1 LATVFTEVSTRA
13 SFPDMEAEMRRFW
26 KDRDIFARSVKQR
39 EGRPPFVFY
48 EGPPTANGLPGIH
61 HVLARAL
68 KDLFPRYKTMKGFY
82 SERKGGWDTH
92 GLPVEIEVEKQLKLN
107 GKQDIERFGVE
118 AFNKLCRE
126 SVFKYINEWAEMT
139 EQMGY
144 WVDLEHAYRTYDTSY
159 MESVWWVLKQLW
171 DKELLYE
178 GFKVVPYCPHD
189 QTPLS
194 SHELGLPGGY
204 RDDVEDPS
212 VYVKFELEDEPNT
225 YFLAWTTTPWTLPGN
240 VALAVGLNIP
250 YVRVRQG
257 NEHYILAKARLS
269 ILEGQYQIEDDVD
282 AKSLL
287 GKRYKP
293 LYEYLIPDKPAFFVV
308 DADFVSTADGTGI
321 VHTAAAY
328 GVDDLELALKK
339 DIPVRHVVDLQGRFR
354 PEVTPFA
361 GLFVK
366 KADPKIVED
375 LTKRGLMY
383 RAETIRHTYP
393 FCWRCGNPLIY
404 YAVTSWFVKT
414 TAVKDQ
420 MIRNNNAIN
429 WVPAYIKTGRM
440 GNWLESL
447 VDWSLS
453 RWRFWGTPLPVW
465 KCEQCDD
472 RRCVGSVAEL
482 GLTLEADL
490 HRPYIDRVTL
500 PCEKCAGVMRRV
512 PDLIDVWFDSGAMPM
527 AQFHYPFEN
536 QDVFKARFPADF
548 IAEGL
553 DQTRGWFF
561 SLLAESTML
570 FDESAYKNVICTNLV
585 LDKQGRKMSKSLK
598 NTVDPVEIMSKFG
611 ADATR
616 WYFYASVAVGNEYR
630 FDPSGVQDVVR
641 RFLLILWNSYAFF
654 TNYARLDGF
663 EPGGEP
669 MPLAERAL
677 LDRWLLAELAALTK
691 DVEGALDAYDPNASA
706 RRLEA
711 FVLDLSTWYVRRSRR
726 RFWKPGT
733 DADKRSAYQTLYQV
747 LVSLTQLLA
756 PFMPFV
762 SETIYQN
769 LAAGK
774 GGQSESVHLSDWP
787 VPAAEWRDD
796 ELRQQMSVVRR
807 LVAAGLAARNA
818 AGIKVRQPLL
828 AVTISEKRLN
838 PELETILLEEL
849 NIKAARYQG
858 EGGGLT
864 LDTEISPELKLEG
877 LARDLVRKIQ
887 ELRKQSGFAVEDRI
901 RLFYEGDGILA
912 EALEHWRDYIA
923 TETLAVAVAR
933 GEAPDG
939 ASTETLQIEGH
950 DLKVSVVR
958 VAAR

>member
-1 LATVFTEVSTRA
+1 MFAEVSTRA
-13 SFPDMEAEMRRFW
+13 GFPEMELDVLRFW
-26 KDRDIFARSVKQR
+26 KERDIFHKSLTQR
-39 EGRPPFVFY
+39 EGKPPFVFY
-48 EGPPTANGLPGIH
+48 EGPPTANNPPGIH
-61 HVLARAL
+61 HVLSRAL
-68 KDLFPRYKTMKGFY
+68 KDLFPRYKTMRGY
-82 SERKGGWDTH
+82 YVERKAGWDTH
-92 GLPVEIEVEKQLKLN
+92 GLPVEIEVEKQLGFR
-107 GKQDIERFGVE
+107 GKQDIEKFGIE
-118 AFNKLCRE
+118 EFNKLCRE
-126 SVFKYINEWAEMT
+126 SVFKYIDQFADVT
-139 EQMGY
+139 ERMGY
-144 WVDLEHAYRTYDTSY
+144 WVDLDKAYRTLDTTY
-159 MESVWWVLKQLW
+159 MESVWWILKQLW
-171 DKELLYE
+171 DKQLLYQ
-178 GFKVVPYCPHD
+178 GFKVVPYCPRD

-194 SHELGLPGGY
+194 SHELAQGY

-212 VYVKFELEDEPNT
+212 VYVKFELEDEPKT

-240 VALAVGLNIP
+240 VALAVGLDIP
-250 YVRVRQG
+250 YVRVRHG
-257 NEHYILAKARLS
+257 DERYILAKARLS
-269 ILEGQYQIEDDVD
+269 ILQGEYRVEAEID

-308 DADFVSTADGTGI
+308 DADFVSTEDGTGI

-328 GVDDLELALKK
+328 GVDDLDLSLKK
-339 DIPVRHVVDLQGRFR
+339 GIPVRHVIDLAGRFR

-366 KADPKIVED
+366 KADPKIIED
-375 LTKRGLMY
+375 LTQRGLMY

-393 FCWRCGNPLIY
+393 FCWRCGTPLLY
-404 YAVTSWFVKT
+404 YALTSWFIKT

-420 MIRNNNAIN
+420 LLRNNSVVN
-429 WVPAYIKTGRM
+429 WVPPHVGPGRM
-440 GNWLESL
+440 GNWLETL

-453 RWRFWGTPLPVW
+453 RWRYWGTPLPVW
-465 KCEQCDD
+465 VCEKCDD
-472 RRCVGSVAEL
+472 RRCIGSVAEL
-482 GLTLEADL
+482 GLTVNDDL

-500 PCEKCAGVMRRV
+500 PCEKCDGTMRRV
-512 PDLIDVWFDSGAMPM
+512 PDLIDVWFDSGSMPM
-527 AQFHYPFEN
+527 AQYHYPFEN
-536 QDVFKARFPADF
+536 QELFKQRFPADF

-561 SLLAESTML
+561 SLLAIGTML
-570 FDESAYKNVICTNLV
+570 FDQPAFKNVIVNGTV

-598 NTVDPVEIMSKFG
+598 NSVDPMEVMSKFG

-616 WYFYASVAVGNEYR
+616 WYFFSAVAIGNDYR
-630 FDPSGVQDVVR
+630 FDLPAVQDVIR
-641 RFLLILWNSYAFF
+641 RFLLILWNTYGFF
-654 TNYARLDGF
+654 ANYARLDGF
-663 EPGGEP
+663 DPAAAAVP
-669 MPLAERAL
+669 VRERAL
-677 LDRWLLAELAALTK
+677 LDRWLLAELAVTIA
-691 DVEGALDAYDPNASA
+691 DVEKALEAYDPPTAA

-726 RFWKPGT
+726 RFWKSES
-733 DADKRSAYQTLYQV
+733 DEDKRSAYQTLYQV
-747 LVSLTQLLA
+747 LVSLAQLLA

-762 SETIYQN
+762 SETIYRN

-774 GGQSESVHLSDWP
+774 GGQPESVHLSDWP
-787 VPAAEWRDD
+787 VPAADWRDD

-807 LVAAGLAARNA
+807 LVATGLAARNA
-818 AGIKVRQPLL
+818 AGIKVRQPLR
-828 AVTISEKRLN
+828 AVTIAEKPLN
-838 PELETILLEEL
+838 SALETILLEEL

-858 EGGGLT
+858 GGGGLT

-912 EALEHWRDYIA
+912 EALERWRDYIA

-933 GEAPDG
+933 GAAPDG
-939 ASTETLQIEGH
+939 ASSETLQIEGH
-950 DLKVSVVR
+950 DLKVGVVR

>member
-1 LATVFTEVSTRA
+1 MFAEVSTRA
-13 SFPDMEAEMRRFW
+13 AFPEMELDVLRLW
-26 KDRDIFARSVKQR
+26 KERDIFHKSLKNR

-48 EGPPTANGLPGIH
+48 EGPPTANNPPGIH
-61 HVLARAL
+61 HVLSRAL
-68 KDLFPRYKTMKGFY
+68 KDLFPRYKTMRGY
-82 SERKGGWDTH
+82 YVERKAGWDTH
-92 GLPVEIEVEKQLKLN
+92 GLPVEIEVEKQLGFR
-107 GKQDIERFGVE
+107 GKQDIEKFGIE

-126 SVFKYINEWAEMT
+126 SVFKYIDQFADVT
-139 EQMGY
+139 ERMGY
-144 WVDLEHAYRTYDTSY
+144 WVDLDKAYRTLDTTY
-159 MESVWWVLKQLW
+159 MESVWWILKQLW
-171 DKELLYE
+171 DKQLLYQ
-178 GFKVVPYCPHD
+178 GFKVVPYCPRD

-194 SHELGLPGGY
+194 SHELAQGY

-212 VYVKFELEDEPNT
+212 VYVKFELEDEPKT

-240 VALAVGLNIP
+240 VALAVGLDIP

-257 NEHYILAKARLS
+257 DEHYILAKARLS
-269 ILEGQYQIEDDVD
+269 ILQGEYQVEAEVD

-308 DADFVSTADGTGI
+308 DADFVSTEDGTGI

-328 GVDDLELALKK
+328 GVDDLDLALRKG
-339 DIPVRHVVDLQGRFR
+339 IPVRHVVDLQGRFR

-366 KADPKIVED
+366 KADPKIIED
-375 LTKRGLMY
+375 LTQRGLMY

-393 FCWRCGNPLIY
+393 FCWRCGTPLLY
-404 YAVTSWFVKT
+404 YALTSWFIKT

-420 MIRNNNAIN
+420 LLRNNAIVN
-429 WVPAYIKTGRM
+429 WVPPHIGPGRM
-440 GNWLESL
+440 GNWLETL

-453 RWRFWGTPLPVW
+453 RWRYWGTPLPVW
-465 KCEQCDD
+465 VCEKCDE
-472 RRCVGSVAEL
+472 RRCIGSVAEL
-482 GLTLEADL
+482 GLTVNDDL

-500 PCEKCAGVMRRV
+500 PCEKCDGTMHRV
-512 PDLIDVWFDSGAMPM
+512 LDLIDVWFDSGSMPT
-527 AQFHYPFEN
+527 AQYHYPFEN
-536 QDVFKARFPADF
+536 QELFKARFPADF

-561 SLLAESTML
+561 SLLAIGTMQ
-570 FDESAYKNVICTNLV
+570 FDQPAFKNVIVNGTV

-598 NTVDPVEIMSKFG
+598 NSVDPMEVMSKFG

-616 WYFYASVAVGNEYR
+616 WYFFSAVAIGNDYR
-630 FDPSGVQDVVR
+630 FDLPAVQDVIR
-641 RFLLILWNSYAFF
+641 RFLLILWNTYGFF
-654 TNYARLDGF
+654 ANYARLDGF
-663 EPGGEP
+663 DPRAP
-669 MPLAERAL
+669 AVPVRQRAL
-677 LDRWLLAELAALTK
+677 LDRWLLAELAVTIA
-691 DVEGALDAYDPNASA
+691 DVEKAMEAYDPPTAA

-726 RFWKPGT
+726 RFWKSES
-733 DADKRSAYQTLYQV
+733 DADKRSAYQTLYRV

-774 GGQSESVHLSDWP
+774 GGQPESVHLNDWP
-787 VPAAEWRDD
+787 VPAADWRDN
-796 ELRQQMSVVRR
+796 ELRQQMAVVRR
-807 LVAAGLAARNA
+807 LVATGLAARNT

-828 AVTISEKRLN
+828 AVTIAEKRLN

-864 LDTEISPELKLEG
+864 LETRISPELKLEG

-901 RLFYEGDGILA
+901 RLFYDGDGILA
-912 EALEHWRDYIA
+912 EALERWRDYIA

-933 GEAPDG
+933 GEAPNG
-939 ASTETLQIEGH
+939 ASSETLQIEGH
-950 DLKVSVVR
+950 SLRVSLVR
-958 VAAR
+958 VAAH

>member
-1 LATVFTEVSTRA
+1 MFQEVSTRA
-13 SFPDMEAEMRRFW
+13 GFPEMELEVLRFW
-26 KDRDIFARSVKQR
+26 KERDIFHKSLTQR

-48 EGPPTANGLPGIH
+48 EGPPTANNPPGIH
-61 HVLARAL
+61 HVLSRAL
-68 KDLFPRYKTMKGFY
+68 KDLFPRYKTMRGY
-82 SERKGGWDTH
+82 YVERKAGWDTH
-92 GLPVEIEVEKQLKLN
+92 GLPVEIEVEKQLKFT
-107 GKQDIERFGVE
+107 GKQDIEKFGVE

-126 SVFKYINEWAEMT
+126 SVFKYIDQFADVT
-139 EQMGY
+139 ERMGY
-144 WVDLEHAYRTYDTSY
+144 WVDLDKAYRTLDTTY
-159 MESVWWVLKQLW
+159 METVWWILKQFW
-171 DKELLYE
+171 DKQLLYQ
-178 GFKVVPYCPHD
+178 GFKVVPYCPRD

-194 SHELGLPGGY
+194 SHELGLGY

-212 VYVKFELEDEPNT
+212 VYVKFELEDEPKT
-225 YFLAWTTTPWTLPGN
+225 FFLAWTTTPWTLPGN
-240 VALAVGLNIP
+240 VALAVGLDIP

-257 NEHYILAKARLS
+257 AERYILAKARLS
-269 ILEGQYQIEDDVD
+269 VLQGEYQVEADVD

-308 DADFVSTADGTGI
+308 DADFVSTEDGTGI

-328 GVDDLELALKK
+328 GVDDLDLSLKK
-339 DIPVRHVVDLQGRFR
+339 GIPVRHVVDLAGRFR

-366 KADPKIVED
+366 KADPKIIED
-375 LTKRGLMY
+375 LTQRGLMY

-393 FCWRCGNPLIY
+393 FCWRCGTPLLY
-404 YAVTSWFVKT
+404 YALTSWFIKT

-420 MIRNNNAIN
+420 LLRNNSVVN
-429 WVPAYIKTGRM
+429 WVPPHVGPGRM
-440 GNWLESL
+440 GNWLETL

-453 RWRFWGTPLPVW
+453 RWRYWGTPLPVW
-465 KCEQCDD
+465 VCEKCDE
-472 RRCVGSVAEL
+472 RRCIGSVAEL
-482 GLTLEADL
+482 GLTVNDDL

-500 PCEKCAGVMRRV
+500 PCEKCDGTMRRV
-512 PDLIDVWFDSGAMPM
+512 PDLIDVWFDSGSMPM
-527 AQFHYPFEN
+527 AQYHYPFEN
-536 QDVFKARFPADF
+536 QALFKQRFPADF

-561 SLLAESTML
+561 SLLAIGTML
-570 FDESAYKNVICTNLV
+570 FDQPAFKNVIVNGTV

-598 NTVDPVEIMSKFG
+598 NSVDPMEVMSKFG

-616 WYFYASVAVGNEYR
+616 WYFFSAVAIGNDYR
-630 FDPSGVQDVVR
+630 FDLPAVQDVIR
-641 RFLLILWNSYAFF
+641 RFLLILWNTYGFF
-654 TNYARLDGF
+654 ANYARLDGF
-663 EPGGEP
+663 DPAAAAVP
-669 MPLAERAL
+669 VRERAL
-677 LDRWLLAELAALTK
+677 LDRWLLAELAVTIA
-691 DVEGALDAYDPNASA
+691 DVEKALEAYDPPTAA

-726 RFWKPGT
+726 RFWKSESDG
-733 DADKRSAYQTLYQV
+733 DKRSAYQTLYQV
-747 LVSLTQLLA
+747 LVSLAQLLA
-756 PFMPFV
+756 PFMPFL

-769 LAAGK
+769 LAAGR
-774 GGQSESVHLSDWP
+774 GGQPESVHLSDWP
-787 VPAAEWRDD
+787 VPAVDWRDD

-807 LVAAGLAARNA
+807 LVATGLAARNA
-818 AGIKVRQPLL
+818 AGIKVRQPLR
-828 AVTISEKRLN
+828 AVTIAEKPLN
-838 PELETILLEEL
+838 SALETILLEEL

-858 EGGGLT
+858 GGGGLT

-912 EALEHWRDYIA
+912 EALERWRDYIA

-933 GEAPDG
+933 GAAPDG

-950 DLKVSVVR
+950 DLKVGVVR
-958 VAAR
+958 VGAR

>member
-1 LATVFTEVSTRA
+1 MFQEVSTRA
-13 SFPDMEAEMRRFW
+13 DFPAMEKDVRWFW
-26 KDRDIFARSVKQR
+26 KEKDIFKRSVEQR
-39 EGRPPFVFY
+39 EGRPSFVFY

-61 HVLARAL
+61 HVLARAI
-68 KDLFPRYKTMKGFY
+68 KDLFPRYKTMRGFY

-107 GKQDIERFGVE
+107 GKQDIERYGVE
-118 AFNKLCRE
+118 AFNKLCRD
-126 SVFKYINEWAEMT
+126 SVFKYINEWAQMT
-139 EQMGY
+139 EQMGF
-144 WVDLEHAYRTYDTSY
+144 WVDLEHAYRTYDTTY
-159 MESVWWVLKQLW
+159 IESVWWILKQLW

-189 QTPLS
+189 MTPLS

-204 RDDVEDPS
+204 KDDVEDPS
-212 VYVKFELEDEPNT
+212 VYVKFQLEDEPST

-240 VALAVGLNIP
+240 VALAVGLDIP

-257 NEHYILAKARLS
+257 KERYILARARLS
-269 ILEGQYQIEDDVD
+269 ILQGDYEVEADVD
-282 AKSLL
+282 AQSLL

-293 LYEYLIPDKPAFFVV
+293 LYEYLVPDKPAFFVV
-308 DADFVSTADGTGI
+308 DADFVSTEDGTGI

-328 GVDDLELALKK
+328 GVDDLELALEKN
-339 DIPVRHVVDLQGRFR
+339 IPVRHVVDLQGRFR
-354 PEVTPFA
+354 PEVEPFA

-366 KADPKIVED
+366 KADPKIIED
-375 LTKRGLMY
+375 LQARGLMY

-404 YAVTSWFVKT
+404 YAVTSWFIKT

-429 WVPAYIKTGRM
+429 WIPEYIKAGRM
-440 GNWLESL
+440 GNWLETL

-465 KCEQCDD
+465 KCEKCDQ

-482 GLTLEADL
+482 GLTVDSDL

-500 PCEKCAGVMRRV
+500 VCEKCAGVMRRV
-512 PDLIDVWFDSGAMPM
+512 PDLIDVWFDSGSMPV

-561 SLLAESTML
+561 SLLAIATML
-570 FDESAYKNVICTNLV
+570 FDRSSYKTVICHNLV

-598 NTVDPVEIMSKFG
+598 NTVDPFDIMSKFG

-616 WYFYASVAVGNEYR
+616 WYFYSSVAVGNEYR
-630 FDPSGVQDVVR
+630 FDPAAVQDVVR

-654 TNYARLDGF
+654 ANYARLDGF
-663 EPGGEP
+663 EPNAVP
-669 MPLAERAL
+669 VAERAL
-677 LDRWLLAELAALTK
+677 LDRWLLAELSAVIK
-691 DVEGALDAYDPNASA
+691 DVESALDGYDPTTSA

-726 RFWKPGT
+726 RFWKSES
-733 DADKRSAYQTLYQV
+733 DADKRSAYQTLYEV
-747 LVSLTQLLA
+747 LLATVTLLA

-762 SETIYQN
+762 TETIYRN
-769 LAAGK
+769 LK
-774 GGQSESVHLSDWP
+774 STDLPDSVHLTDWP
-787 VPAAEWRDD
+787 TAPAEWANDDLRRDMA
-796 ELRQQMSVVRR
+796 RVRR
-807 LVAAGLAARNA
+807 VVASGLAARNA
-818 AGIKVRQPLL
+818 AGIKVRQPLRQIVIGGS
-828 AVTISEKRLN
+828 ALN

-849 NIKAARYQG
+849 NIKAAKYEG
-858 EGGGLT
+858 EDGAVT
-864 LDTEISPELKLEG
+864 LDTEINEDLKLEG

-901 RLFYEGDGILA
+901 RLFYDGDGLLA
-912 EALEHWRDYIA
+912 QALERWRDYIA

-933 GEAPDG
+933 GAAPDG
-939 ASTETLQIEGH
+939 ASTERLQIEGN
-950 DLKVSVVR
+950 DLTVSVVR
-958 VAAR
+958 VAGR

>member
-13 SFPDMEAEMRRFW
+13 SFPEMEAEVRRFW

-107 GKQDIERFGVE
+107 GKQDIERYGVE

-159 MESVWWVLKQLW
+159 METVWWVLKQLW

-189 QTPLS
+189 MTPLS

-204 RDDVEDPS
+204 KDDVEDPS
-212 VYVKFELEDEPNT
+212 VYVKFELEDEPKT
-225 YFLAWTTTPWTLPGN
+225 FFLAWTTTPWTLPGN
-240 VALAVGLNIP
+240 VALAVGLDIP

-257 NEHYILAKARLS
+257 DEHYILARARLS
-269 ILEGQYQIEDDVD
+269 ILKGEYQVEAEVD

-293 LYEYLIPDKPAFFVV
+293 LYEYLLPDKPAFFVV
-308 DADFVSTADGTGI
+308 DADFVSTQDGTGI

-328 GVDDLELALKK
+328 GVDDLDLCLRKG
-339 DIPVRHVVDLQGRFR
+339 IPVRHVVDLQGRFR

-366 KADPKIVED
+366 KADPKIIED
-375 LTKRGLMY
+375 LSGRGLMY

-393 FCWRCGNPLIY
+393 FCWRCGSPLLY
-404 YAVTSWFVKT
+404 YAVTSWFIKT
-414 TAVKDQ
+414 TAAKDQ
-420 MIRNNNAIN
+420 LIRNNNAIN

-453 RWRFWGTPLPVW
+453 RWRYWGTPLPVW

-500 PCEKCAGVMRRV
+500 PCEKCGGVMRRV

-570 FDESAYKNVICTNLV
+570 FDQSAYKNVICTNLV

-630 FDPSGVQDVVR
+630 FDTSGVQDVVR
-641 RFLLILWNSYAFF
+641 RFLLILWNTYAFF
-654 TNYARLDGF
+654 ANYARLDGF

-677 LDRWLLAELAALTK
+677 LDRWLLAELTALTK
-691 DVEGALDAYDPNASA
+691 DVEVALDAYDPNGSA
-706 RRLEA
+706 RRLES

-733 DADKRSAYQTLYQV
+733 DADKRSAYQTLHQV
-747 LVSLTQLLA
+747 MVALSQMLA
-756 PFMPFV
+756 PFMPFI
-762 SETIYQN
+762 SETMYQN

-774 GGQSESVHLSDWP
+774 NGQPESVHLTDWP
-787 VPAAEWRDD
+787 TTKPEWVDD
-796 ELRQQMSVVRR
+796 ELRRQMAAVRR
-807 LVAAGLAARNA
+807 LVVTGLAARNA
-818 AGIKVRQPLL
+818 AGIKVRQPLR
-828 AVTISEKRLN
+828 AVTIAEKPLR
-838 PELETILLEEL
+838 PELEGILLEEL
-849 NIKAARYQG
+849 NIKSARYQG

-864 LDTEISPELKLEG
+864 LDTEITEELKLEG
-877 LARDLVRKIQ
+877 LGRDIVRTIQ
-887 ELRKQSGFAVEDRI
+887 ELRKRCGFAVEDRI
-901 RLFYEGDGILA
+901 RLYYEGDGMLA
-912 EALEHWRDYIA
+912 QALERGRDYIA
-923 TETLAVAVAR
+923 AETLAVAVER
-933 GEAPDG
+933 GAPPEGACSDALTLDG
-939 ASTETLQIEGH
+939 QALQ
-950 DLKVSVVR
+950 VSVVK

>member
-1 LATVFTEVSTRA
+1 MFAEVSTRA
-13 SFPDMEAEMRRFW
+13 SFPDMEAEVRRFW

-39 EGRPPFVFY
+39 EGKPPFVFY

-61 HVLARAL
+61 HVLARAM
-68 KDLFPRYKTMKGFY
+68 KDLFPRYKTMRGFY

-107 GKQDIERFGVE
+107 GKQDIERYGVE

-139 EQMGY
+139 EQMGF

-159 MESVWWVLKQLW
+159 METVWWILKQLW

-178 GFKVVPYCPHD
+178 GFKVVPYCPRD
-189 QTPLS
+189 MTPLS

-204 RDDVEDPS
+204 KDDVEDPS
-212 VYVKFELEDEPNT
+212 VYVKFELEDEPKT

-240 VALAVGLNIP
+240 VALAVGLDIP

-257 NEHYILAKARLS
+257 SEQYILAKARLS
-269 ILEGQYQIEDDVD
+269 VLQGDYDVEADVD

-308 DADFVSTADGTGI
+308 DADFVSTQDGTGI

-328 GVDDLELALKK
+328 GVDDLDLSLRKG
-339 DIPVRHVVDLQGRFR
+339 IPVRHVVDLQGRFR

-366 KADPKIVED
+366 KADPKIIED
-375 LTKRGLMY
+375 LTSRGLMY

-393 FCWRCGNPLIY
+393 FCWRCGSPLLY
-404 YAVTSWFVKT
+404 YAVTSWFIKT

-420 MIRNNNAIN
+420 MIRNNNAID
-429 WVPAYIKTGRM
+429 WVPSYIKAGRM

-453 RWRFWGTPLPVW
+453 RWRYWGTPLPVW
-465 KCEQCDD
+465 KCEKCDD

-500 PCEKCAGVMRRV
+500 PCEKCDGVMRRV

-536 QDVFKARFPADF
+536 KDVFKARFPSDF

-561 SLLAESTML
+561 SLLAEGTML
-570 FDESAYKNVICTNLV
+570 FDQPAYKNVICTNLV

-598 NTVDPVEIMSKFG
+598 NTVDPIEIMSKFG

-630 FDPSGVQDVVR
+630 FDVSAVQDVVR
-641 RFLLILWNSYAFF
+641 RFLLILWNTYAFF
-654 TNYARLDGF
+654 ANYARLDGF
-663 EPGGEP
+663 QPGGEP
-669 MPLAERAL
+669 MPLAERAW
-677 LDRWLLAELAALTK
+677 LDRWLLAELAAVTK
-691 DVEGALDAYDPNASA
+691 DVEGALDAYDPNSSA

-726 RFWKPGT
+726 RFWKSES

-747 LVSLTQLLA
+747 MVALSQMLA
-756 PFMPFV
+756 PFMPFI

-774 GGQSESVHLSDWP
+774 NGQPESVHLTDWP
-787 VPAAEWRDD
+787 AAPPEWADE
-796 ELRQQMSVVRR
+796 ELRRQMAAVRR
-807 LVAAGLAARNA
+807 LVVTGLAARNA

-828 AVTISEKRLN
+828 AVTIAEKPLK
-838 PELETILLEEL
+838 PELESILLEEL

-887 ELRKQSGFAVEDRI
+887 ELRKQSGFSVEDRI
-901 RLFYEGDGILA
+901 RLFYDGDGILA
-912 EALEHWRDYIA
+912 EALERWRDYIA

-933 GEAPDG
+933 GEAPDD

-950 DLKVSVVR
+950 GLKVSVVR

>member
-1 LATVFTEVSTRA
+1 LAIVFTEVSTRA
-13 SFPDMEAEMRRFW
+13 SFPEMEAEVRRFW
-26 KDRDIFARSVKQR
+26 KDRDVFARSVKQR

-107 GKQDIERFGVE
+107 GKQDIERYGVE

-159 MESVWWVLKQLW
+159 METEWWILKQLW

-178 GFKVVPYCPHD
+178 GFKVVPYCPRD
-189 QTPLS
+189 MTPLS

-204 RDDVEDPS
+204 KDDVEDPS
-212 VYVKFELEDEPNT
+212 VYVKFELEDEPKT
-225 YFLAWTTTPWTLPGN
+225 FFLAWTTTPWTLPGN
-240 VALAVGLNIP
+240 VALAVGLDIP

-257 NEHYILAKARLS
+257 DEHYILAKARLS
-269 ILEGQYQIEDDVD
+269 ILKGEYEVEADVD
-282 AKSLL
+282 PKSLL

-293 LYEYLIPDKPAFFVV
+293 LYEYLLPDKPAFFVV
-308 DADFVSTADGTGI
+308 DADFVSTQDGTGI

-328 GVDDLELALKK
+328 GVDDLDLALRKG
-339 DIPVRHVVDLQGRFR
+339 IPVRHVVDLQGRFR

-366 KADPKIVED
+366 KADPKIIEN
-375 LTKRGLMY
+375 LTARGLMY

-393 FCWRCGNPLIY
+393 FCWRCGSPLLY
-404 YAVTSWFVKT
+404 YAVTSWFIKT
-414 TAVKDQ
+414 TAAKDQ
-420 MIRNNNAIN
+420 LIRNNNAIN

-453 RWRFWGTPLPVW
+453 RWRYWGTPLPVW

-482 GLTLEADL
+482 DLTLEADL

-500 PCEKCAGVMRRV
+500 PCEKCGGVMRRV

-536 QDVFKARFPADF
+536 QEVFKARFPADF

-570 FDESAYKNVICTNLV
+570 FDQSAYKNVICTNLV

-630 FDPSGVQDVVR
+630 FDTSAVQDVVR
-641 RFLLILWNSYAFF
+641 RFLLILWNTYAFF
-654 TNYARLDGF
+654 VNYARLDGF
-663 EPGGEP
+663 EPGGQP

-677 LDRWLLAELAALTK
+677 LDRWLLAELTALTK
-691 DVEGALDAYDPNASA
+691 DVEGALDAYDPNGSA
-706 RRLEA
+706 RRLES

-733 DADKRSAYQTLYQV
+733 DADKRSAYQTLHQV
-747 LVSLTQLLA
+747 MVALSQMLA
-756 PFMPFV
+756 PFMPFI
-762 SETIYQN
+762 SETMYQN

-774 GGQSESVHLSDWP
+774 NGQPESVHLTDWP
-787 VPAAEWRDD
+787 TTKPEWVDD
-796 ELRQQMSVVRR
+796 ELRRQMAAVRR
-807 LVAAGLAARNA
+807 LVVTGLAARNA
-818 AGIKVRQPLL
+818 AGIKVRQPLR
-828 AVTISEKRLN
+828 AVTIAEKPLK
-838 PELETILLEEL
+838 PELESILLEEL

-864 LDTEISPELKLEG
+864 LDTQISPELKLEG

-912 EALEHWRDYIA
+912 EALERWRDYIA

-939 ASTETLQIEGH
+939 ASSETLQIEGH

>member
-1 LATVFTEVSTRA
+1 MFQEVSTRA
-13 SFPDMEAEMRRFW
+13 GFPEMEAEVRRFW
-26 KDRDIFARSVKQR
+26 KDRNIFARSVKQR
-39 EGRPPFVFY
+39 EGRPFFIFY

-61 HVLARAL
+61 HVLARAM
-68 KDLFPRYKTMKGFY
+68 KDLFPRYKTMQGFY
-82 SERKGGWDTH
+82 SDRKGGWDTH

-107 GKQDIERFGVE
+107 GKQDIERYGVE

-139 EQMGY
+139 EQMGF

-159 MESVWWVLKQLW
+159 METVWWILKQLW

-189 QTPLS
+189 MTPLS

-204 RDDVEDPS
+204 KDDVEDPS
-212 VYVKFELEDEPNT
+212 VYVKFELEDEPKT

-240 VALAVGLNIP
+240 VALAVGLKIP

-257 NEHYILAKARLS
+257 NEHYILARARLS
-269 ILEGQYQIEDDVD
+269 VLQGDYEVEADVD

-293 LYEYLIPDKPAFFVV
+293 LYEYLIPDRPAFFVV
-308 DADFVSTADGTGI
+308 DADFVSTEDGTGL

-328 GVDDLELALKK
+328 GVDDLELCLRKG
-339 DIPVRHVVDLQGRFR
+339 IPVRHVVDLQGRFR

-366 KADPKIVED
+366 KADPKIIED
-375 LTKRGLMY
+375 LTQRGLMY

-393 FCWRCGNPLIY
+393 FCWRCGWPLLY
-404 YAVTSWFVKT
+404 YAVTSWFIKT
-414 TAVKDQ
+414 TAVKAQ

-429 WVPAYIKTGRM
+429 WVPPYIKTGRM

-465 KCEQCDD
+465 KCEKCDD

-500 PCEKCAGVMRRV
+500 LCEKCGGVMRRV

-536 QDVFKARFPADF
+536 EDVFKDRFPADF

-561 SLLAESTML
+561 SLLAEATML
-570 FDESAYKNVICTNLV
+570 FDQAAYKNVICTNLV

-598 NTVDPVEIMSKFG
+598 NTVDPIEVMSKFG

-630 FDPSGVQDVVR
+630 FDTSGVQDVVR
-641 RFLLILWNSYAFF
+641 RFLLILWNTYAFF
-654 TNYARLDGF
+654 ANYARLDGF
-663 EPGGEP
+663 QPGGAP
-669 MPLAERAL
+669 MPLAERAM
-677 LDRWLLAELAALTK
+677 LDRWLLAELAAVTK
-691 DVEGALDAYDPNASA
+691 EVEGALDGYDPNSSA

-726 RFWKPGT
+726 RFWKSES

-747 LVSLTQLLA
+747 MVALSQLLA
-756 PFMPFV
+756 PFMPFI

-769 LAAGK
+769 LAARQN
-774 GGQSESVHLSDWP
+774 GQPESVHLTDWP
-787 VPAAEWRDD
+787 TAPSEWVDD
-796 ELRQQMSVVRR
+796 ELRRQMAAVRR
-807 LVAAGLAARNA
+807 LVATGLAARNA
-818 AGIKVRQPLL
+818 AGIKVRQPLRV
-828 AVTISEKRLN
+828 VTIAEKPLK
-838 PELETILLEEL
+838 PELEGILLEEL

-858 EGGGLT
+858 EGGGMI
-864 LDTEISPELKLEG
+864 LDTEISPDLKLEG

-912 EALEHWRDYIA
+912 EALERWRDYIA
-923 TETLAVAVAR
+923 TETLAVAVTR
-933 GEAPDG
+933 GEAPNG
-939 ASTETLQIEGH
+939 ASAETLRIEEH
-950 DLKVSVVR
+950 ELKVSIVR
-958 VAAR
+958 VAPR

>member
-1 LATVFTEVSTRA
+1 MFQEVSTRA
-13 SFPDMEAEMRRFW
+13 SFPEMEAEVRRFW

-39 EGRPPFVFY
+39 EGRPFFVFY

-61 HVLARAL
+61 HVLARAM
-68 KDLFPRYKTMKGFY
+68 KDLFPRYKTMRGFY

-107 GKQDIERFGVE
+107 GKQDIERYGVE

-126 SVFKYINEWAEMT
+126 SVFKYIREWEQMT
-139 EQMGY
+139 EQMGF
-144 WVDLEHAYRTYDTSY
+144 WVDIEHAYRTYDTSY
-159 MESVWWVLKQLW
+159 METVWWVLKELW
-171 DKELLYE
+171 DKELLYQ

-189 QTPLS
+189 ATPLS
-194 SHELGLPGGY
+194 SHELALGY
-204 RDDVEDPS
+204 RDGIEDPS
-212 VYVKFELEDEPNT
+212 VYVKFELEDEAKT

-240 VALAVGLNIP
+240 VALAVGLDIP

-269 ILEGQYQIEDDVD
+269 VLGGEYEIEADVD
-282 AKSLL
+282 PKSLL

-308 DADFVSTADGTGI
+308 DADFVSTEDGTGI

-328 GVDDLELALKK
+328 GVDDLDLALRKG
-339 DIPVRHVVDLQGRFR
+339 IPVRHVVDLQGRFR

-366 KADPKIVED
+366 KADPKIIDD
-375 LTKRGLMY
+375 LTSRGLMY

-393 FCWRCGNPLIY
+393 FCWRCGWPLLY
-404 YAVTSWFVKT
+404 YAVTSWFIKT

-420 MIRNNNAIN
+420 LVRNNNAVN
-429 WVPAYIKTGRM
+429 WVPPYIKTGRM

-453 RWRFWGTPLPVW
+453 RWRYWGTPLPVW
-465 KCEQCDD
+465 ICEKCDD
-472 RRCVGSVAEL
+472 RRCIGSVSEL

-500 PCEKCAGVMRRV
+500 PCEKCGGVMRRV
-512 PDLIDVWFDSGAMPM
+512 PDLIDVWFDSGSMPM

-536 QDVFKARFPADF
+536 VETFKARFPADF
-548 IAEGL
+548 ISEAV

-561 SLLAESTML
+561 SLLAISTML
-570 FDESAYKNVICTNLV
+570 FDEPAFKNAVTYHHV
-585 LDKQGRKMSKSLK
+585 LDKHGKEMHKSLG
-598 NTVDPVEIMSKFG
+598 NSVDPVAIMDEYG

-616 WYFYASVAVGNEYR
+616 WYFYSAVTIGTEYR
-630 FDPSGVQDVVR
+630 FDPAAVRDVVR
-641 RFLLILWNSYAFF
+641 GFLLTLWNCYAFF
-654 TNYARLDGF
+654 ANYARLDGF
-663 EPGGEP
+663 DPTGP
-669 MPLAERAL
+669 SVPVAKRAT
-677 LDRWLLAELAALTK
+677 LDRWLIAELAAVIS
-691 DVEGALDAYDPNASA
+691 DVEKALEAYDPYAAS
-706 RRLEA
+706 RRLET
-711 FVLDLSTWYVRRSRR
+711 FVVEDLSKWYVRRSRR
-726 RFWKPGT
+726 RFWKSESDT
-733 DADKRSAYQTLYQV
+733 DKRSAYQTLCEV
-747 LVSLTQLLA
+747 LVAVSQLLA
-756 PFMPFV
+756 PFMPFI

-774 GGQSESVHLSDWP
+774 NGRPESVHLTDWP
-787 VPAAEWRDD
+787 TVPSEWADD
-796 ELRQQMSVVRR
+796 ELRRQMAAARR
-807 LVAAGLAARNA
+807 LVAAGLAARSA
-818 AGIKVRQPLL
+818 AGIKVRQPLR
-828 AVTISEKRLN
+828 AVTIAEKPLK
-838 PELETILLEEL
+838 PELESILLEEL
-849 NIKAARYQG
+849 NIKAAHYQG

-864 LDTEISPELKLEG
+864 LDTEITPELKLEG

-887 ELRKQSGFAVEDRI
+887 ELRKQSGFSVEDRI

-912 EALEHWRDYIA
+912 EALERWRDYIA

-933 GEAPDG
+933 GEAPED

-950 DLKVSVVR
+950 GLKVSVVR

>member
-1 LATVFTEVSTRA
+1 MFAEVSTRA
-13 SFPDMEAEMRRFW
+13 SFPDMEAEVRRFW

-39 EGRPPFVFY
+39 EGKPPFVFY

-61 HVLARAL
+61 HVLARAM
-68 KDLFPRYKTMKGFY
+68 KDLFPRYKTMRGFY

-107 GKQDIERFGVE
+107 GKQDIERYGVE

-139 EQMGY
+139 EQMGF

-159 MESVWWVLKQLW
+159 METVWWILKQLW

-189 QTPLS
+189 MTPLS

-204 RDDVEDPS
+204 KDDVEDPS
-212 VYVKFELEDEPNT
+212 VYVKFELEDEPKT

-240 VALAVGLNIP
+240 VALAVGLDIP

-257 NEHYILAKARLS
+257 NEHYILARARLS
-269 ILEGQYQIEDDVD
+269 MLQGDYEVEADVD

-293 LYEYLIPDKPAFFVV
+293 LYEYLLPDKPAFFVV
-308 DADFVSTADGTGI
+308 DADFVSTQDGTGI

-328 GVDDLELALKK
+328 GVDDLDLALRKG
-339 DIPVRHVVDLQGRFR
+339 IPVRHVVDLQGRFR

-366 KADPKIVED
+366 KADPKIIED
-375 LTKRGLMY
+375 LTSRGLMY

-393 FCWRCGNPLIY
+393 FCWRCGSPLLY
-404 YAVTSWFVKT
+404 YAVTSWFIKT

-453 RWRFWGTPLPVW
+453 RWRYWGTPLPVW
-465 KCEQCDD
+465 KCEKCDD
-472 RRCVGSVAEL
+472 RRCIGSVAEL

-500 PCEKCAGVMRRV
+500 PCEKCGGVMRRV

-561 SLLAESTML
+561 SLLAEGTML
-570 FDESAYKNVICTNLV
+570 FDQSAYKNVICTNLV

-598 NTVDPVEIMSKFG
+598 NTVDPIEIMSKFG

-630 FDPSGVQDVVR
+630 FDISAVQDVVR
-641 RFLLILWNSYAFF
+641 RFLLILWNTYYFF

-663 EPGGEP
+663 EPGGEAVP
-669 MPLAERAL
+669 VKQRAV
-677 LDRWLLAELAALTK
+677 LDRWLLAELAAVMK
-691 DVEGALDAYDPNASA
+691 DVEGALDAYDPNSSA

-726 RFWKPGT
+726 RFWKSES

-747 LVSLTQLLA
+747 MVALSQMLA
-756 PFMPFV
+756 PFMPFI

-769 LAAGK
+769 LAAGQK
-774 GGQSESVHLSDWP
+774 GQPESVHLTDWP
-787 VPAAEWRDD
+787 AAKPEWDDD
-796 ELRQQMSVVRR
+796 ELRRQMAAVRR
-807 LVAAGLAARNA
+807 LVVTGLAARNA
-818 AGIKVRQPLL
+818 AGIKVRQPLR
-828 AVTISEKRLN
+828 AVTIAEKPLN
-838 PELETILLEEL
+838 PELESILLEEL

-901 RLFYEGDGILA
+901 RLFYDGDGILA
-912 EALEHWRDYIA
+912 EALERWRDYIA

-933 GEAPDG
+933 GAAPDG

-958 VAAR
+958 VAAH

>member
-1 LATVFTEVSTRA
+1 MFAEVSTRA
-13 SFPDMEAEMRRFW
+13 GFPEMELDVLRFW
-26 KDRDIFARSVKQR
+26 KEHDIFHKSLKNR

-48 EGPPTANGLPGIH
+48 EGPPTANNPPGIH
-61 HVLARAL
+61 HVLSRAL
-68 KDLFPRYKTMKGFY
+68 KDLFPRYKTMRGY
-82 SERKGGWDTH
+82 YVERKAGWDTH
-92 GLPVEIEVEKQLKLN
+92 GLPVEIEVEKQLGFS
-107 GKQDIERFGVE
+107 GKQDIEKFGIE

-126 SVFKYINEWAEMT
+126 SVFKYIDQFAEVT
-139 EQMGY
+139 ERMGY
-144 WVDLEHAYRTYDTSY
+144 WVDLDKAYRTLDTTY
-159 MESVWWVLKQLW
+159 MESVWWILKQIW
-171 DKELLYE
+171 DKGLLYQ
-178 GFKVVPYCPHD
+178 GFKVVPYCPRD

-194 SHELGLPGGY
+194 SHELAQGY

-212 VYVKFELEDEPNT
+212 VYVKFELADQPKT

-240 VALAVGLNIP
+240 VALAVGLDIP

-257 NEHYILAKARLS
+257 DEHYILAKARLS
-269 ILEGQYQIEDDVD
+269 ILQGEYEVEADVD

-293 LYEYLIPDKPAFFVV
+293 LYEYLVPDKPAFFVV
-308 DADFVSTADGTGI
+308 DADFVSTEDGTGI

-328 GVDDLELALKK
+328 GVDDLELSLRKG
-339 DIPVRHVVDLQGRFR
+339 IPVRHVIDLQGRFR

-361 GLFVK
+361 GMFVK
-366 KADPKIVED
+366 KADPKIIED
-375 LTKRGLMY
+375 LTQRGLMY

-393 FCWRCGNPLIY
+393 FCWRCGTPLIY
-404 YAVTSWFVKT
+404 YALTSWFIKT

-420 MIRNNNAIN
+420 LLRNNAIVN
-429 WVPAYIKTGRM
+429 WMPPHIGPGRM
-440 GNWLESL
+440 GNWLETL

-453 RWRFWGTPLPVW
+453 RWRYWGTPLPVW
-465 KCEQCDD
+465 VCEKCDE
-472 RRCVGSVAEL
+472 RRCIGSVAEL
-482 GLTLEADL
+482 GLTVNDDL

-500 PCEKCAGVMRRV
+500 PCEKCDGTMHRIL
-512 PDLIDVWFDSGAMPM
+512 DLIDVWFDSGSMPM
-527 AQFHYPFEN
+527 AQYHSPFEN
-536 QDVFKARFPADF
+536 QELFKERFPADF

-561 SLLAESTML
+561 SLLAIGTML
-570 FDESAYKNVICTNLV
+570 FDQPAFKNVIVNGTV

-598 NTVDPVEIMSKFG
+598 NSVDPMEVMSKFG

-616 WYFYASVAVGNEYR
+616 WYFFSAVAIGNDYR
-630 FDPSGVQDVVR
+630 FDLPAVQDVIR
-641 RFLLILWNSYAFF
+641 RFLLILWNTYGFF
-654 TNYARLDGF
+654 ANYARLDGF
-663 EPGGEP
+663 DPQAP
-669 MPLAERAL
+669 ALPVRQRAL
-677 LDRWLLAELAALTK
+677 LDRWLLAELAVTIA
-691 DVEGALDAYDPNASA
+691 DVEKAMEAYDPPTAA

-726 RFWKPGT
+726 RFWKSES

-774 GGQSESVHLSDWP
+774 GGQPESVHLNDWP
-787 VPAAEWRDD
+787 VPAPDWRDD
-796 ELRQQMSVVRR
+796 EVRQQMAVVRR
-807 LVAAGLAARNA
+807 LVVTGLAARNT

-828 AVTISEKRLN
+828 AVTIAEKRLN

-864 LDTEISPELKLEG
+864 LDTRISPELKLEG

-901 RLFYEGDGILA
+901 RLFYDGDGILA
-912 EALEHWRDYIA
+912 EALERWRDYIA
-923 TETLAVAVAR
+923 TETLAVVVAR